1 MPPTPTNPAPAV
13 PRAAPL
19 KPRILPPH
27 ERTEDL
33 LWWIVEATAGLT
45 GDAFFDSLVSHLAVA
60 LNLKYVFVTE
70 CLDEPA
76 TRVRTLAR
84 WSGGGLKPNVEYN
97 LAGQPCDE
105 TIQGRQVCF
114 YPNRVN
120 EIFAAKR
127 GSDRISYYGVPI
139 KDAQGAKVIGHLAF
153 FDDKQM
159 QSAVFDSPLF
169 HLFAARAAAELQRKQ
184 AEEESRRRLQLLAHA
199 GRVGAV
205 GEMSSAI
212 AHEVNQPL
220 TAITSYAQAALRLLQ
235 NDLRTPVGAVEALR
249 GIAQQAARAAAVTQR
264 LRGFLRNSA
273 PRRELAD
280 LNMVLESAAAL
291 VATEARDRGAVLCL
305 DLQEQ
310 ALPASIDALHLEQV
324 LINLLRNAMDA
335 LEGAQAS
342 GPRPDVEVERGAI
355 ERARLVPTITLA
367 ARSLGEEVEIEVRDN
382 GPGVPA
388 AARAHVFDAFYTTK
402 PQGMGIGLALSRT
415 IAESLGGSLA
425 LDEGYAGGA
434 RFVLRLP
441 AAREEEK
448 HSKETGAWVAQ
459 AV

>member
-1 MPPTPTNPAPAV
+1 MSSPVSPSPSPSPGAKR
-13 PRAAPL
+13 RAAL
-19 KPRILPPH
+19 KPRILPPR
-27 ERTEDL
+27 ERTEEL
-33 LWWIVEATAGLT
+33 LWWIVEATAAQT

-60 LNLKYVFVTE
+60 LNLKYVFITE

-97 LAGQPCDE
+97 LEGQPCEE
-105 TIQGRQVCF
+105 TIQGQTVCF

-127 GSDRISYYGVPI
+127 DSDRISYYGVPI
-139 KDAQGAKVIGHLAF
+139 KDTSGVKVIGHLAF

-169 HLFAARAAAELQRKQ
+169 HLFASRAAAELQRKR

-235 NDLRTPVGAVEALR
+235 DDLRTPIGAIEALR

-280 LNMVLESAAAL
+280 LNLVAESAGALLATELRDRDTAL
-291 VATEARDRGAVLCL
+291 VL
-305 DLQEQ
+305 DLPAQ
-310 ALPASIDALHLEQV
+310 ALKAWGDTLHLEQV
-324 LINLLRNAMDA
+324 LINLLRNAIDA
-335 LEGAQAS
+335 ME
-342 GPRPDVEVERGAI
+342 ERGA
-355 ERARLVPTITLA
+355 RANAAAIVTVCARRAGGEVLVQV
-367 ARSLGEEVEIEVRDN
+367 SDN

-388 AARAHVFDAFYTTK
+388 EAAAHLFDAFYTTK
-402 PQGMGIGLALSRT
+402 PQGMGIGLALSRS
-415 IAESLGGSLA
+415 IAESFGGTLSLDPA
-425 LDEGYAGGA
+425 YVEGA

-441 AAREEEK
+441 AAD
-448 HSKETGAWVAQ
+448 ETKSEAAAQ
-459 AV
+459 AQLPQETHA

>member
-1 MPPTPTNPAPAV
+1 MPSPVSPSPPSASSRRPA
-13 PRAAPL
+13 L

-33 LWWIVEATAGLT
+33 LWWIVEATAGQT

-60 LNLKYVFVTE
+60 LNLKYVFITE

-97 LAGQPCDE
+97 LAGQPCEE
-105 TIQGRQVCF
+105 TIQGRTVCF

-139 KDAQGAKVIGHLAF
+139 QDTSGVKVIGHLAF

-169 HLFAARAAAELQRKQ
+169 HLFASRAAAELQRKR

-235 NDLRTPVGAVEALR
+235 DDLRTPVGAIEALR

-264 LRGFLRNSA
+264 LRGFLRNST
-273 PRRELAD
+273 PRRELVD
-280 LNMVLESAAAL
+280 LNLVAESAAAL
-291 VATEARDRGAVLCL
+291 LATELRDRDTALVL
-305 DLQEQ
+305 DLPAH
-310 ALPASIDALHLEQV
+310 ALPAWGDTLHLEQV
-324 LINLLRNAMDA
+324 LINLLRNAIDA
-335 LEGAQAS
+335 MQ
-342 GPRPDVEVERGAI
+342 
-355 ERARLVPTITLA
+355 ERAARDARANAPPTVTVRA
-367 ARSLGEEVEIEVRDN
+367 WRADGEVLMQVSDN

-388 AARAHVFDAFYTTK
+388 EAAAHLFDAFYTTK
-402 PQGMGIGLALSRT
+402 PQGMGIGLALSRS
-415 IAESLGGSLA
+415 IAESFGGTLSLDPA
-425 LDEGYAGGA
+425 YAEGA

-441 AAREEEK
+441 AAD
-448 HSKETGAWVAQ
+448 ETKSEAAQ
-459 AV
+459 AGLPEETHA